1 MNTSK
6 MDKFQE
12 KLQKVLVPIAD
23 KLSNQR
29 HLAAVRDAMGILIP
43 LTIIGG
49 FAILLAQPPVDPE
62 TLKATNLF
70 TSFLLGWYNWAS
82 ANAQYLLIPYNLTL
96 GAISLY
102 VAGAVAYRLAE
113 RYELPKLEACF
124 TAILTYLA
132 IGAAPTTIK
141 GASYLPAANL
151 GAEGMF
157 TAIIV
162 ALIVVEIIHLFVSKD
177 ITIKMPGSVPPKCL
191 DLYHQMLQLHLEF

>member
-70 TSFLLGWYNWAS
+70 TSLKLPI
-82 ANAQYLLIPYNLTL
+82 YLHHFYLVGIIGLRLTL
-96 GAISLY
+96 N
-102 VAGAVAYRLAE
+102 
-113 RYELPKLEACF
+113 
-124 TAILTYLA
+124 TY
-132 IGAAPTTIK
+132 
-141 GASYLPAANL
+141 
-151 GAEGMF
+151 
-157 TAIIV
+157 
-162 ALIVVEIIHLFVSKD
+162 
-177 ITIKMPGSVPPKCL
+177 
-191 DLYHQMLQLHLEF
+191 

>member
-49 FAILLAQPPVDPE
+49 FAILLAQPPVNPE

-70 TSFLLGWYNWAS
+70 TSFLLDLHHF
-82 ANAQYLLIPYNLTL
+82 YLVGIIGLRLTL
-96 GAISLY
+96 N
-102 VAGAVAYRLAE
+102 
-113 RYELPKLEACF
+113 
-124 TAILTYLA
+124 TY
-132 IGAAPTTIK
+132 
-141 GASYLPAANL
+141 
-151 GAEGMF
+151 
-157 TAIIV
+157 
-162 ALIVVEIIHLFVSKD
+162 
-177 ITIKMPGSVPPKCL
+177 
-191 DLYHQMLQLHLEF
+191 

>member
-70 TSFLLGWYNWAS
+70 TSFLVGIIGLR
-82 ANAQYLLIPYNLTL
+82 LTL
-96 GAISLY
+96 N
-102 VAGAVAYRLAE
+102 
-113 RYELPKLEACF
+113 
-124 TAILTYLA
+124 TY
-132 IGAAPTTIK
+132 
-141 GASYLPAANL
+141 
-151 GAEGMF
+151 
-157 TAIIV
+157 
-162 ALIVVEIIHLFVSKD
+162 
-177 ITIKMPGSVPPKCL
+177 
-191 DLYHQMLQLHLEF
+191 

>member
-62 TLKATNLF
+62 TLKATNLHHF
-70 TSFLLGWYNWAS
+70 
-82 ANAQYLLIPYNLTL
+82 YLVGIIGLRLTL
-96 GAISLY
+96 N
-102 VAGAVAYRLAE
+102 
-113 RYELPKLEACF
+113 
-124 TAILTYLA
+124 TY
-132 IGAAPTTIK
+132 
-141 GASYLPAANL
+141 
-151 GAEGMF
+151 
-157 TAIIV
+157 
-162 ALIVVEIIHLFVSKD
+162 
-177 ITIKMPGSVPPKCL
+177 
-191 DLYHQMLQLHLEF
+191 